1 MEGQMAVS
9 IDKAVYSA
17 LAQDGRITS
26 RGIHITASYGNVI
39 LHGIVDSLEEF
50 GLVQEA
56 VERVPG
62 VVQVENHL
70 RIDGEVNTG
79 PCCPQM

>member
-1 MEGQMAVS
+1 MAL
-9 IDKAVYSA
+9 IIEKTVYKA
-17 LAQDGRITS
+17 LARDGRITS
-26 RGIHITASYGNVI
+26 KGIHITASDGNVI
-39 LHGIVDSLEEF
+39 LHGIVDSLEEY
-50 GLVQEA
+50 GLAQEA

-62 VVQVENHL
+62 VLQVENHL